1 MRTIK
6 SFLRKIDLF
15 GVYYNF
21 RYKSREKYQT
31 PFGGLFILIFII
43 LVCFIGIYYFIPF
56 INRKNYTIV
65 YYTMNLAAT
74 EQVSLFSSES
84 NFAVGLDCESN
95 KNEKYIITDLLDLK
109 GRYVSYFKNRD
120 GTYKKDANQLNL
132 HKCTYDDFYNKYD
145 KQMDYLGALKFECVE
160 NTNKENTIQGIFSD
174 QVFSYFE
181 FSVTAK
187 NNSKELTDEIIRFLF
202 ENDCK
207 LQFVYTDIIIDLD
220 NYENPA
226 TQYLNII
233 FSQLNPTLF
242 IKRNIYFMNQYFSN
256 DDYLLFVFGD
266 EDPSEVKPLYSRY
279 EEYVLYKGMNR
290 FTEHPDE
297 YEYYTKI
304 YIRAD
309 LKKTVIKRKYQ
320 KFMEFYADA
329 SSLLIAIY
337 AILDFIFNYINTFYA
352 NHSLSKS
359 IFFFKDLE
367 EENSF
372 NLFKKRQKIQELI
385 SITDIYQTKNN
396 NNSNNEYDKDNNY
409 SSPKN
414 KISVRFNN
422 LESNKDNYK
431 KEIIRRNINYH
442 NLGIAK
448 DSTSSQFLDYG
459 RNRNVTIY
467 NKKKNKS
474 PNKNIRNNYYNNN
487 SIESKKEIER
497 LRTNKIIYSKNL
509 INSNIYNNSYKYTLK
524 EKEDDNYSKYNK
536 NQNINDKQGEAM
548 VYFKK
553 REKEDDF
560 SDSQGTNMDDY
571 SSESSNENKKKATRI
586 YNSFNIFEIVITE
599 FFKCCRSKEM
609 TVKSDVNE
617 KANNIIFKKMDI
629 ITYVRT
635 MILFDL
641 LNQIILNDSKKTII
655 NFLCRPVISLDND
668 IKKEFNE
675 FYKNYKE
682 RDFKKYYQEI
692 QNLSQKQNKDDKD
705 IKYLSV
711 SNEHLQAFI

>member
-31 PFGGLFILIFII
+31 PFGGLFVLVFII
-43 LVCFIGIYYFIPF
+43 LVCFMGIYYFIPF

-84 NFAVGLDCESN
+84 NFAVGLDCDSN

-160 NTNKENTIQGIFSD
+160 NKNKENTIQGIFSD

-187 NNSKELTDEIIRFLF
+187 NNSEELTDEIIRFLF

-279 EEYVLYKGMNR
+279 EEYALYKGMNR

-337 AILDFIFNYINTFYA
+337 AILDIIFNYINTFYA

-372 NLFKKRQKIQELI
+372 NLFKKRQKIQDLLYMTDFNQSKNN
-385 SITDIYQTKNN
+385 SIDFDFKDSKNSKYFSSNQKDSERLNILENNKEDYQKEIRIYNNKKTQFNCKNIKCDKKINDIGNKLDIEKLKINKIFKSKNN
-396 NNSNNEYDKDNNY
+396 NGNTFKNFNSYIVKKKDDDNNLDFIKKQY
-409 SSPKN
+409 
-414 KISVRFNN
+414 INN
-422 LESNKDNYK
+422 
-431 KEIIRRNINYH
+431 
-442 NLGIAK
+442 
-448 DSTSSQFLDYG
+448 
-459 RNRNVTIY
+459 
-467 NKKKNKS
+467 
-474 PNKNIRNNYYNNN
+474 
-487 SIESKKEIER
+487 
-497 LRTNKIIYSKNL
+497 
-509 INSNIYNNSYKYTLK
+509 
-524 EKEDDNYSKYNK
+524 
-536 NQNINDKQGEAM
+536 KQGEATI
-548 VYFKK
+548 YLKK
-553 REKEDDF
+553 KEKEYSF
-560 SDSQGTNMDDY
+560 SDSQGTNMDDI
-571 SSESSNENKKKATRI
+571 SSESSNVKKKVIRA
-586 YNSFNIFEIVITE
+586 YNSFNIFEIIITE
-599 FFKCCRSKEM
+599 FF
-609 TVKSDVNE
+609 
-617 KANNIIFKKMDI
+617 
-629 ITYVRT
+629 
-635 MILFDL
+635 
-641 LNQIILNDSKKTII
+641 
-655 NFLCRPVISLDND
+655 
-668 IKKEFNE
+668 
-675 FYKNYKE
+675 
-682 RDFKKYYQEI
+682 
-692 QNLSQKQNKDDKD
+692 
-705 IKYLSV
+705 
-711 SNEHLQAFI
+711 